1 MSKADEMFEE
11 LGYEKIETEDE
22 IRYLQWNG
30 ELKEY
35 SEQYGYVFRKSYK
48 EIYPAC
54 FERRNDVAIDITMQ
68 ELKAINEKVKE
79 LRVVR

>member
-11 LGYEKIETEDE
+11 LGYNKLQPIGLQQCAYTNGKGKE
-22 IRYLQWNG
+22 IIINQMKRIGL
-30 ELKEY
+30 
-35 SEQYGYVFRKSYK
+35 YGYYQW
-48 EIYPAC
+48 
-54 FERRNDVAIDITMQ
+54 ITLE